1 MVRKKHAFFSR
12 MAKKI
17 DATVAKQLCAHSAE
31 LQGQYWLSFCVLN
44 VAKHILSVA
53 WKFGAYSVRCD
64 K

>member
-1 MVRKKHAFFSR
+1 

-17 DATVAKQLCAHSAE
+17 DATVAKQLCAQSAE
-31 LQGQYWLSFCVLN
+31 LQGQYWFSFCVLN